1 MTKVNHLTL
10 GSNEAPIQV
19 ESFINFACPYCKNYF
34 RAADKALKPFI
45 EAGIVQHVVKHFDKT
60 KQALLKGTVANIHLN
75 YQKVDET
82 IEIIR
87 DLYDTQDE
95 WKKSFTAIED
105 KMTQTLNLTPNKEAD
120 ERSLAINEET
130 FERGIKGIPTVFI
143 NEVQFEFNPLKDE
156 QSEIEA
162 LITDKITQLSK

>member
-1 MTKVNHLTL
+1 
-10 GSNEAPIQV
+10 
-19 ESFINFACPYCKNYF
+19 
-34 RAADKALKPFI
+34 
-45 EAGIVQHVVKHFDKT
+45 
-60 KQALLKGTVANIHLN
+60 
-75 YQKVDET
+75 
-82 IEIIR
+82 
-87 DLYDTQDE
+87 
-95 WKKSFTAIED
+95 
-105 KMTQTLNLTPNKEAD
+105 MTQTLNLTPNKEAD